1 VLDRDP
7 EVTDLSTLLTTEKVV
22 DGRQSYPP
30 AVLRL
35 AFRPFFLL
43 GALFSMISLAL
54 WGAAIGGVMDPVVY
68 GGPQWWH
75 MHEMLFGFVSAIVVG
90 FLLTAVRTWTGKPG
104 LQGIYLACLV
114 LLWFV
119 GRVTLFFPILLPTW
133 TTAVVDLVFLPMAA
147 LILAIPIVR
156 VKQWR
161 NIVFVPL
168 LLVMTVANAAMHW
181 AAYTGDGMLQLQA
194 STAMVML
201 VTLLMSVMAGRVLP
215 MFTANGTG
223 TERVVAIGWLE
234 KLALISMLLAVAASL
249 VPSGEYPG
257 VMASCF
263 ILAALVHGTR
273 AFRWRIWVT
282 FRTPLVWSLHLSY
295 WCIPLGLLLY
305 GLSRVVPGITHSQA
319 THTLT
324 VGAMGMMILAMISR
338 VSLGHTGRPLRV
350 AKIMVGAFV
359 ALFSAFVVRVFG
371 VYWFDDYT
379 NLISTATLLWVVAY
393 GCFVVLYMPILIRPR
408 IDGQPG

>member
-1 VLDRDP
+1 M
-7 EVTDLSTLLTTEKVV
+7 STLLTTDKVV
-22 DGRQSYPP
+22 GERQSNPP
-30 AVLRL
+30 AILRL

-54 WGAAIGGVMDPVVY
+54 WGAAMSGVMELVVY
-68 GGPQWWH
+68 GSAQWWH
-75 MHEMLFGFVSAIVVG
+75 MHEMLFGFVSAIFVG
-90 FLLTAVRTWTGKPG
+90 FLLTAVRTWTGQPG
-104 LQGIYLACLV
+104 LQGVSLACLV
-114 LLWFV
+114 LLWLV
-119 GRVTLFFPILLPTW
+119 GRVALFFPTLLPLW
-133 TTAVVDLVFLPMAA
+133 ATAVVDLAFLPVAA
-147 LILAIPIVR
+147 LVLAIPAVR
-156 VKQWR
+156 VRQWR
-161 NIVFVPL
+161 NIAFVPL
-168 LLVMTVANAAMHW
+168 LLVMTAANAAMHW
-181 AAYTGDGMLQLQA
+181 SAYTRDALLQIQA
-194 STAMVML
+194 GTAMVML
-201 VTLLMSVMAGRVLP
+201 VTLLMTIMAGRVVP

-223 TERVVAIGWLE
+223 TERVAAIEWLE
-234 KLALISMLLAVAASL
+234 KMALISMLLAIAASL

-257 VMASCF
+257 TVASCF
-263 ILAALVHGTR
+263 FLAALVHGVR

-393 GCFVVLYMPILIRPR
+393 GCFFVLYLPILIRPR